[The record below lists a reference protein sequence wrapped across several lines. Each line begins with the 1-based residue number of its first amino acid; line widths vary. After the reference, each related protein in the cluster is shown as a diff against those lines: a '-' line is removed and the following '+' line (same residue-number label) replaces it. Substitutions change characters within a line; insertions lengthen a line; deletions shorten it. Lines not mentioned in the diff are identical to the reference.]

1 MHIGEIVQSVMKS
14 RFYAISSD
22 FNDFTR
28 FQPDFT
34 HFRFFQTI
42 QHAKHVLTRKIVLF
56 YETKR
61 DFNNLAGDYHNPF
74 LVMMLVRGNCRVY
87 IQSEPLRLLVET
99 KLMGSFIDFEYTDS
113 INKQECS

>member
-28 FQPDFT
+28 FHPFSIFPNDS
-34 HFRFFQTI
+34 
-42 QHAKHVLTRKIVLF
+42 TRKACF
-56 YETKR
+56 
-61 DFNNLAGDYHNPF
+61 DNLASDYHNPF

>member
-1 MHIGEIVQSVMKS
+1 M
-14 RFYAISSD
+14 
-22 FNDFTR
+22 
-28 FQPDFT
+28 
-34 HFRFFQTI
+34 
-42 QHAKHVLTRKIVLF
+42 
-56 YETKR
+56 
-61 DFNNLAGDYHNPF
+61 AGDYHNPF